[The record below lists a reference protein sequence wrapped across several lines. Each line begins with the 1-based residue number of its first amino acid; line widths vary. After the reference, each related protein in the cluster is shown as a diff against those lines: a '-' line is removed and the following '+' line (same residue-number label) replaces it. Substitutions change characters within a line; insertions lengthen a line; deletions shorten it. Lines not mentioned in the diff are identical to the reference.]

1 MDLVEKT
8 PGSRPKRMNAN
19 ILISNMEDIYTAR
32 FLKDTSYFK
41 AQLKRGNGEEISD
54 KTFPDFIYAFYKRK
68 HKNNKKNIQQSC
80 QDLICSLEH
89 HRKEI
94 QEADL
99 FSNFLTQVYDT
110 RDLVFFLYTRWL
122 LEKEMGIKFSCYG
135 KVSPSPI
142 TDPRSLLLSMK
153 VWRKIA
159 SIFFEEDE
167 NELNNFLNSVQDK
180 IDENYEVSGD
190 KKIHCTS
197 FLLLLLT
204 EFHASK
210 NSAHMQKSLENIENP
225 FDEEIEQKQYRKEE
239 TKGKKT
245 KKKQGEYER
254 VTCRIATKR
263 PSGVAWPNIFTRY
276 ACGCANI

>member
-1 MDLVEKT
+1 MTGSYKAAMKSSARGSEIIAPKPKTSRRHQNTEDLEKYNKLMDLVEKT

-110 RDLVFFLYTRWL
+110 RDLVFFLYTR
-122 LEKEMGIKFSCYG
+122 
-135 KVSPSPI
+135 
-142 TDPRSLLLSMK
+142 
-153 VWRKIA
+153 
-159 SIFFEEDE
+159 
-167 NELNNFLNSVQDK
+167 
-180 IDENYEVSGD
+180 
-190 KKIHCTS
+190 
-197 FLLLLLT
+197 
-204 EFHASK
+204 
-210 NSAHMQKSLENIENP
+210 
-225 FDEEIEQKQYRKEE
+225 
-239 TKGKKT
+239 
-245 KKKQGEYER
+245 
-254 VTCRIATKR
+254 
-263 PSGVAWPNIFTRY
+263 
-276 ACGCANI
+276 